1 MKTKLLVDLQAEKTW
16 AIVFDSG
23 EEAMAGLVAFS
34 SEHSIKSAHFT
45 AIGAFSRTTLGYF
58 NWETKEYDRIP
69 IEDQVEVVSL
79 IGDVALEDGK
89 PKVHA
94 HATLGRPGGI
104 TAGGHFLEGYVRPT
118 LEVILSQSP
127 KHLERQFDP
136 QSGIAL
142 IRI

>member
-1 MKTKLLVDLQAEKTW
+1 MLLGMSLAKKVLRDEVGRRMRTKLLV
-16 AIVFDSG
+16 
-23 EEAMAGLVAFS
+23 
-34 SEHSIKSAHFT
+34 HFQ
-45 AIGAFSRTTLGYF
+45 
-58 NWETKEYDRIP
+58 EQVE
-69 IEDQVEVVSL
+69 VEVVSL

-89 PKVHA
+89 PRVHA
-94 HATLGRPGGI
+94 HATLGKPGGI